1 MLVFIGGVVILIAL
15 WVFWVIMNIMDS
27 VNV

>member
-15 WVFWVIMNIMDS
+15 WVFGVIMNIMDS

>member
-1 MLVFIGGVVILIAL
+1 MLVFIWWVVIMIAL